1 MCIDK
6 ICIIQ
11 KGTLTDVAP
20 KIIDLFKDIYN
31 KRKIYTFNALKY
43 GLNSVSKTTNG
54 CELWNRRDKAKSL
67 TAQRP

>member
-54 CELWNRRDKAKSL
+54 CEL
-67 TAQRP
+67 